1 MFDQVRYEILV
12 NSSINRLEKPLDT
25 VYPNIADV
33 AGLTLFVK
41 DARDLG
47 FSGMLAI
54 HPSQVEV
61 INQVFTPSEDEIIW
75 AKRVIEGAKGAPG
88 AFRLDGRMVD
98 APVIAEAA
106 RIVEFCAS

>member
-1 MFDQVRYEILV
+1 
-12 NSSINRLEKPLDT
+12 
-25 VYPNIADV
+25 
-33 AGLTLFVK
+33 
-41 DARDLG
+41 
-47 FSGMLAI
+47 MLAI

-75 AKRVIEGAKGAPG
+75 AKRVIEAAQGAPG

-106 RIVEFCAS
+106 RIVEFYGA